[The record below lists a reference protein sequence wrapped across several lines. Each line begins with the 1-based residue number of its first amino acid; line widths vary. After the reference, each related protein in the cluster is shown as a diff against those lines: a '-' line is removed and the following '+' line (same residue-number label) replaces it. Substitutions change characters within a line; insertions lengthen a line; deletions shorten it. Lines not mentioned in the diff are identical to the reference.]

1 MKLSIKYMVS
11 LRCIL
16 IVKELLQ
23 QMEIPFLSVKLGEV
37 EITEKLTKNQRF
49 ILIKKLKK
57 IGLELLEDKK
67 AIIIERIKCV
77 VVEMIHYADNLPK
90 IKFSEYLSN
99 NLKYDYTYMANLFS
113 ETEGITIE
121 HYLLKHKIERVKE
134 LIIYDELN
142 LTEIAHKM
150 HYSSVSHLS
159 RQFKSITGLTPTFFK
174 SLKLH
179 KRIFLDKI

>member
-23 QMEIPFLSVKLGEV
+23 KMKIPFLSVKLGEV
-37 EITEKLTKNQRF
+37 EISDRLPENKLL
-49 ILIKKLKK
+49 ILNENLKK

-77 VVEMIHYADNLPK
+77 VVEMIHYSDDLPK

-99 NLKYDYTYMANLFS
+99 KLKYDYTYMANLFS

-121 HYLLKHKIERVKE
+121 HYIIKHKVEKVKE
-134 LIIYDELN
+134 LILYDELN
-142 LTEIAHKM
+142 FTQIAYKM
-150 HYSSVSHLS
+150 HYSSVAHLS
-159 RQFKSITGLTPTFFK
+159 RQFKSITGLTPTYFK
-174 SLKLH
+174 SLKFH
-179 KRIFLDKI
+179 KRNSLDSI

>member
-1 MKLSIKYMVS
+1 MVS

-23 QMEIPFLSVKLGEV
+23 KMKIPFLSVKLGEV
-37 EITEKLTKNQRF
+37 EIPEKLHENQLI
-49 ILIKKLKK
+49 ILNENLKKL
-57 IGLELLEDKK
+57 GLELLEDKK

-77 VVEMIHYADNLPK
+77 VVEMVHYADDLPK
-90 IKFSEYLSN
+90 IKFSDYLSEKLN
-99 NLKYDYTYMANLFS
+99 YDYTYMANIFS

-121 HYLLKHKIERVKE
+121 HYMIKHKVEKVKE
-134 LIIYDELN
+134 LILYDELN
-142 LTEIAHKM
+142 FTEIAHKM

-159 RQFKSITGLTPTFFK
+159 RQFKSITGLTPSFFK
-174 SLKLH
+174 SLKSH

>member
-23 QMEIPFLSVKLGEV
+23 KMKIPFLSVKLGEV
-37 EITEKLTKNQRF
+37 EIPEKLHENQLI
-49 ILIKKLKK
+49 ILNENLKKL
-57 IGLELLEDKK
+57 GLELLEDKK

-77 VVEMIHYADNLPK
+77 VVEMVHYADDLPK
-90 IKFSEYLSN
+90 IKFSDYLSEKLN
-99 NLKYDYTYMANLFS
+99 YDYTYMANIFS

-121 HYLLKHKIERVKE
+121 HYMIKHKVEKVKE
-134 LIIYDELN
+134 LILYDELN
-142 LTEIAHKM
+142 FTEIAHKM

-159 RQFKSITGLTPTFFK
+159 RQFKSITGLTPSFFK
-174 SLKLH
+174 SLKSH